1 MDAFEQ
7 TFNDFLVNVFNSILK
22 SEESLVR
29 RSGAADISISELHL
43 LDAVSR
49 CRPPRNTVSDLAAA
63 LDITNPSVTVAVNKL
78 VKKGCLAKERSGRD
92 GRAVQITLT
101 PEGAEINA
109 LHQEF
114 HRRMVHSAAAHLSQ
128 EEKSAL
134 LSGIRK
140 LSVYFDAAHFQSL
153 LQDSGEI

>member
-22 SEESLVR
+22 SEEVLGR
-29 RSGAADISISELHL
+29 RSGAADISVSELHL
-43 LDAVSR
+43 LDAVGRSS
-49 CRPPRNTVSDLAAA
+49 PPRNTVSDLAAV
-63 LDITNPSVTVAVNKL
+63 LDITTPSVTVAVNKL

-92 GRAVQITLT
+92 GRAVQVALT

-114 HRRMVHSAAAHLSQ
+114 HRRMVHSAAAHLSK
-128 EEKSAL
+128 EEKAAL

-140 LSVYFDAAHFQSL
+140 LSGYFESAHFQSSSE
-153 LQDSGEI
+153 DCGEV

>member
-29 RSGAADISISELHL
+29 RSSAADISISELHL
-43 LDAVSR
+43 LDAVER
-49 CRPPRNTVSDLAAA
+49 CRPPRNTISNLAAA

-78 VKKGCLAKERSGRD
+78 VKKGCLTKERSGRD
-92 GRAVQITLT
+92 GRSVQITLT
-101 PEGAEINA
+101 PVGREINS

-114 HRRMVHSAAAHLSQ
+114 HLRMVHSAASHLSK

-140 LSVYFDAAHFQSL
+140 LSIYFNDAHFPP
-153 LQDSGEI
+153 LQEETEQ